1 MNLTSQQNNLF
12 DTFGYLVFPGL
23 FARDIDLI
31 TDAFE
36 ENWANNGTNHD
47 GSRRSSLVPFI
58 DQHEYLS
65 ALLDDSRLDGIAE
78 SLLGTDYNYA
88 ASDGNFYVGDT
99 AWHSDRYRWMPV
111 LTFKVAFYLD
121 PVTRDTGCLRV
132 IPGSHKR
139 GDVFADGVQP
149 MAEDPRE
156 GRTENLWGVPPD
168 AVPAI
173 SLNSEPGDLVIF
185 DHRLKHASFGG
196 GNRRRMFTLNYEAH
210 VPQDQTQWLIEEMAK
225 EASSWG
231 TSKPYGDVMLQTA
244 PPSRMKHLE
253 QHLAY
258 ADQLMG
264 LISGSSS

>member
-132 IPGSHKR
+132 IPGSHMINDNFSSTLHEIMPSGR
-139 GDVFADGVQP
+139 EANTQELLGIYGDQ
-149 MAEDPRE
+149 
-156 GRTENLWGVPPD
+156 
-168 AVPAI
+168 VPAVALE
-173 SLNSEPGDLVIF
+173 SKPGDLVCF
-185 DHRLKHASFGG
+185 DRRIKHAC
-196 GNRRRMFTLNYEAH
+196 LLY
-210 VPQDQTQWLIEEMAK
+210 
-225 EASSWG
+225 
-231 TSKPYGDVMLQTA
+231 TS
-244 PPSRMKHLE
+244 PSPR
-253 QHLAY
+253 
-258 ADQLMG
+258 DRG
-264 LISGSSS
+264 